1 LSFHSSWFSANQ
13 SAFTTPASAISLKRY
28 NVTASPKIAGYE
40 NSFDGQA
47 MAQVDTED
55 GWRSRASEN
64 GIRVGS
70 KDDDSLMCDEGMS
83 KCISSRFTI
92 R

>member
-1 LSFHSSWFSANQ
+1 LSFHSSWFNANQ
-13 SAFTTPASAISLKRY
+13 SALTTPASAISLKHY

-40 NSFDGQA
+40 NSFDGQVMTQA
-47 MAQVDTED
+47 DTED

-70 KDDDSLMCDEGMS
+70 KDDDSLMCDEG
-83 KCISSRFTI
+83 TP
-92 R
+92 